1 MKPQNKLPHIAIVSE
16 SELEALAAE
25 ERFRA
30 AAPPPSNRSSK
41 QRDSLHT
48 AKQS

>member
-1 MKPQNKLPHIAIVSE
+1 MKPQSKLPHIAIVSE

-30 AAPPPSNRSSK
+30 AAPPQWFAKKLQSSHPSRRNSR
-41 QRDSLHT
+41 
-48 AKQS
+48 